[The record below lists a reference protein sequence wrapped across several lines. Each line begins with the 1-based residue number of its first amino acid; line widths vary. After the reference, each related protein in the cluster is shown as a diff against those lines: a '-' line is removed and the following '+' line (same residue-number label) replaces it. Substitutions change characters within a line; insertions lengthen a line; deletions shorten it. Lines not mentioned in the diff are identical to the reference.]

1 MYPRSDRG
9 FTLIEVLAALLIA
22 AVAITYLIQSETTSV
37 HTANVTRDLR
47 EATLLG
53 NAKLG
58 EIIAGAENNAAG
70 DFEERENWR
79 WEASREPFEEGF
91 GTALYVVTVYYTS
104 AGRNV
109 SLTLQQ
115 VAP

>member
-47 EATLLG
+47 SATLLA

-58 EIIAGAENNAAG
+58 EIIAGAENAASG

-79 WEASREPFEEGF
+79 WEAFREPLAEGF
-91 GTALYVVTVYYTS
+91 GTARYVITVHYRSVGTD
-104 AGRNV
+104 AT
-109 SLTLQQ
+109 LTLEQ